1 MKKIILTAFAALMA
15 LAVFTGCEY
24 NNVDYSQ
31 IEEKSYT
38 GDNLIEFLGNI
49 GTKNSEGNVEIT
61 PDNWSTSSNLKN
73 PIKSG
78 ETLLAFSVELQVPD
92 GYQGTL
98 QFMADWNK
106 TCNIAV
112 SSTKNDFTKIDVDL
126 SKITTDLKIVQCFI
140 QDTKTAG
147 WPATTDQKIV
157 VKSIYIKQKIN

>member
-31 IEEKSYT
+31 IEEKTYT
-38 GDNLIEFLGNI
+38 GDTLIEFLGGI
-49 GTKNSEGNVEIT
+49 GTKDPEGNVEIT
-61 PDNWSTSSNLKN
+61 PNGWGTSSNLKN

-78 ETLLAFSVELQVPD
+78 ETLLAFSVEFKVPEN
-92 GYQGTL
+92 YQGTL

-112 SSTKNDFTKIDVDL
+112 SSQNKDFTKIDVDL
-126 SKITTDLKIVQCFI
+126 SKITADLKIIQPFI
-140 QDTKTAG
+140 QNTSD
-147 WPATTDQKIV
+147 WSETTDQKIV